1 MTSYLLLTFFWVLFY
16 ILHSL
21 LITNRM
27 KNYMQRILKD
37 YFKYY
42 RLSYNIF
49 STITFLI
56 IIWYAAT
63 IPVFFVFDKNPI
75 SNYMGLF
82 LAVLGVIIGKKGFK
96 AYNTGE
102 FLGISQI
109 RNNQDQPEEYNDL
122 KTDGL
127 QGKVRHPLYSATIC
141 LFIGFWFFS
150 PTIANS
156 ITVIAA
162 LLYLIIGI
170 RLEEK
175 KLIKHFGR
183 AYLDYKNK
191 VPMLIPKFW

>member
-21 LITNRM
+21 LITNHM
-27 KNYMQRILKD
+27 KNYMQRRLKN

-49 STITFLI
+49 STITFLL

-63 IPVFFVFDKNPI
+63 IPVFFVFDKIPI
-75 SNYMGLF
+75 TNYLGLF
-82 LAVLGVIIGKKGFK
+82 LAVLGVVIGKKGFK
-96 AYNTGE
+96 AYDTGE

-109 RNNQDQPEEYNDL
+109 RNNQDQHEEYNDL

-127 QGKVRHPLYSATIC
+127 QGKVRHPLYSATIF
-141 LFIGFWFFS
+141 LFIGFWLYS

-156 ITVIAA
+156 ITVIVA

-175 KLIKHFGR
+175 KLIEHFGQ